1 MGHWRATWSTV
12 CSSAPHSQAA
22 EKVIPHLCKA
32 GAETSDTGAEAVK
45 PTLFVAGSYCN
56 HCYPFVT
63 NRTFNANGEVVTAR
77 KLVIVINQQQCLLH
91 LATTYKHSNRQIF
104 WIIYCLSDNLGTPLC
119 TTLKWV
125 TTNWDWEEKN
135 QFFLVPCSFNLVR
148 KYICLPF
155 QHFLERWATQP
166 WVFRIVLPYHAQRFQ
181 LSENV
186 DTTYGNH

>member
-1 MGHWRATWSTV
+1 MVGRLFFCATLASGRRGHTPFV
-12 CSSAPHSQAA
+12 Q
-22 EKVIPHLCKA
+22 A

-104 WIIYCLSDNLGTPLC
+104 WIIYCLSDNLGTPL
-119 TTLKWV
+119 K
-125 TTNWDWEEKN
+125 
-135 QFFLVPCSFNLVR
+135 
-148 KYICLPF
+148 
-155 QHFLERWATQP
+155 
-166 WVFRIVLPYHAQRFQ
+166 
-181 LSENV
+181 
-186 DTTYGNH
+186 